1 MKGMGGME
9 HGGMG
14 GMMGGM
20 EHGGGMAGMM
30 RHMLCGVT
38 EHVEGRLA
46 YLKAELKLTDA
57 QQAAWNTFADAYRA
71 TTQKTAKVCTEMDA
85 AGPDHSMHKGV
96 LGHLTMMEHHMSAH
110 LDSVRGLKAAI
121 EPLFAVLT
129 ETRKKPPITSWR
141 TSWMLHEHG
150 MGMGGMDHGAAWEAW
165 TSRWGIEHIPFK
177 PRLIARLLHHF
188 PPPKK
193 PLTAASR
200 PFGGGGG
207 GGASSG
213 GPLSARSR
221 ASLAVV
227 KSLASGAARASG
239 VQTPAARSSRY

>member
-1 MKGMGGME
+1 MSLHIEPSRKILGRLATATAALLFSAGVALAQAPQSPPAPAGGMDHGAMGHDMKGMDMKGMDGMGGMD
-9 HGGMG
+9 HGGGMG

-71 TTQKTAKVCTEMDA
+71 TTQKTAKVCAEMDA

-96 LGHLTMMEHHMSAH
+96 LGHLTMMEHHMSDH

-129 ETRKKPPITSWR
+129 EDQKKTADHVMTHI
-141 TSWMLHEHG
+141 MDVG
-150 MGMGGMDHGAAWEAW
+150 MSMGGGMGGMM
-165 TSRWGIEHIPFK
+165 
-177 PRLIARLLHHF
+177 
-188 PPPKK
+188 
-193 PLTAASR
+193 
-200 PFGGGGG
+200 GGGMEHG
-207 GGASSG
+207 GGAMEGMGKPTSH
-213 GPLSARSR
+213 
-221 ASLAVV
+221 
-227 KSLASGAARASG
+227 
-239 VQTPAARSSRY
+239 

>member
-1 MKGMGGME
+1 MNSHKQPIRKILSRGHVAGAAAFFLMAGVALAQAPQSPPTPAGGMD
-9 HGGMG
+9 H
-14 GMMGGM
+14 
-20 EHGGGMAGMM
+20 GGMAGMM

-71 TTQKTAKVCTEMDA
+71 TTQKTAKVCAEMDA

-129 ETRKKPPITSWR
+129 EDQKKTADHVMAHI
-141 TSWMLHEHG
+141 MGIG
-150 MGMGGMDHGAAWEAW
+150 MSMGGGMGGGMGGMM
-165 TSRWGIEHIPFK
+165 
-177 PRLIARLLHHF
+177 
-188 PPPKK
+188 
-193 PLTAASR
+193 
-200 PFGGGGG
+200 GGGMEH
-207 GGASSG
+207 GGAMEG
-213 GPLSARSR
+213 MGKPT
-221 ASLAVV
+221 
-227 KSLASGAARASG
+227 GH
-239 VQTPAARSSRY
+239 

>member
-1 MKGMGGME
+1 MNSHKQPIRKILSRGHVAGAAAFFLMAGVALAQAPQSPPAPAGGMDHGAMGHEMKGMDMKGMEGMGGME
-9 HGGMG
+9 HGGGMG

-20 EHGGGMAGMM
+20 EHGGMAGMM

-71 TTQKTAKVCTEMDA
+71 TTQKTAKVCAEMDA

-129 ETRKKPPITSWR
+129 EDQKKTADHVMAHI
-141 TSWMLHEHG
+141 MGIG
-150 MGMGGMDHGAAWEAW
+150 MSMGGGMGGGMGGMM
-165 TSRWGIEHIPFK
+165 
-177 PRLIARLLHHF
+177 
-188 PPPKK
+188 
-193 PLTAASR
+193 
-200 PFGGGGG
+200 GGGMEH
-207 GGASSG
+207 GGAMEG
-213 GPLSARSR
+213 MGKPT
-221 ASLAVV
+221 
-227 KSLASGAARASG
+227 GH
-239 VQTPAARSSRY
+239 